1 MFSLG
6 GLERRLLAKRA
17 MKFPAGRL
25 ASLAAVFAA
34 GVSIVRA
41 HPGHDGHELTWDFGH
56 LAQHPVATMAC
67 GAVLGIAFFVAIQVR
82 RHRAELRVQRVNRR
96 RDTR

>member
-6 GLERRLLAKRA
+6 GLERRLLANQA
-17 MKFPAGRL
+17 MKILVRRV
-25 ASLAAVFAA
+25 ASLSAVFAA
-34 GVSIVRA
+34 GASMVRA

-67 GAVLGIAFFVAIQVR
+67 GAVLGIACFVAIQIR
-82 RHRAELRVQRVNRR
+82 RHRAELRVQRVSRR
-96 RDTR
+96 RDGR